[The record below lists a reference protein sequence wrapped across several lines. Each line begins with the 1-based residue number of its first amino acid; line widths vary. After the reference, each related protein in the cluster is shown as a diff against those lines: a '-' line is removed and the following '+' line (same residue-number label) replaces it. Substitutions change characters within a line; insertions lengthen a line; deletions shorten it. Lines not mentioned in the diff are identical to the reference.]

1 MTLKG
6 EEKMR
11 NRIWLSLFIAA
22 ALLALLAIGVM
33 AQNTTIDPA
42 DDEEAGAAFVE
53 IEPVTATVR
62 QRVPVSITV
71 RIPQPGTTD
80 TQTVT
85 IPMLLSLDLQISLGE
100 FISPSL
106 ALTAELGTL
115 ESITTPLSTEPLT
128 STVVAPT
135 PTLIPPTPTLPPP
148 TPTLLPPTPTP
159 LPPTP
164 TPTVELTT
172 TEPITETAPVTGT
185 ETITEPEAPAEPE
198 PESGAVVLPNCSD
211 SRSVIV
217 FPGVN
222 QTLSGTVD
230 VVGSAT
236 HESFNFYKL
245 EYAVG
250 ADASPAAEYFWFGG
264 GNNPVESGLLTSF
277 DTQELPN
284 GAYTLR
290 LTVVDNTGNF
300 PAPCSV
306 TVQIEN

>member
-1 MTLKG
+1 
-6 EEKMR
+6 MR

-33 AQNTTIDPA
+33 AQTTITAP
-42 DDEEAGAAFVE
+42 DDEEEVGAALIE

-62 QRVPVSITV
+62 QRVPVSITL
-71 RIPQPGTTD
+71 RIPQPGTTE

-85 IPMLLSLDLQISLGE
+85 IPMLLSVDLQISLGD

-106 ALTAELGTL
+106 ALTAELGAL
-115 ESITTPLSTEPLT
+115 ESVTGVVTTTLVTT
-128 STVVAPT
+128 TVVTPT

-148 TPTLLPPTPTP
+148 TPTPLPPTPTP

-164 TPTVELTT
+164 TP
-172 TEPITETAPVTGT
+172 EPITETAPVTET
-185 ETITEPEAPAEPE
+185 DTITEPEAPAEPE
-198 PESGAVVLPNCSD
+198 PESGVVVLPNCSD
-211 SRSVIV
+211 PRSVIV
-217 FPGVN
+217 FPGVG
-222 QTLSGTVD
+222 QRLSGTVD

-236 HESFNFYKL
+236 HENFSFYKL

-250 ADASPAAEYFWFGG
+250 ADASPAADYFWFGG
-264 GNNPVESGLLTSF
+264 GNSPVEGSVLAPF
-277 DTQELPN
+277 NTQELPN

-306 TVQIEN
+306 TVQVEN